1 MSDAPLDIARSLLT
15 QARKRVEEGHPDA
28 ARRLWEAAADL
39 AGREGLPGV
48 RIQAQHELAAFDIRA
63 RKFEEARARLDE
75 ALGLA
80 RQSGEDA
87 PLAAVAGRLGQV
99 LIFLGEPHHGVV
111 VLREAV
117 AAWTRL
123 GQDQPVRELELAIQA
138 VCARVDRAVTEADG
152 EAARATALFQRARVR
167 LACADADGARDD
179 LEAVWPAVQRSGDA
193 ESVGVVG
200 TLLGQLLVAAG
211 APSATAVLTTARAAW
226 QAHGDAEQVAHT
238 DAMLARSG
246 SHPG

>member
-1 MSDAPLDIARSLLT
+1 MAEPPLDVARTLLT
-15 QARKRVEEGHPDA
+15 QARKRVEEGHPAA
-28 ARRLWEAAADL
+28 ARRLWEAAAAL

-48 RIQAQHELAAFDIRA
+48 RIQAQHELAAFDIRDQDFA
-63 RKFEEARARLDE
+63 AARARLDE

-99 LIFLGEPHHGVV
+99 LVFQGEPHHGVV
-111 VLREAV
+111 VLREAI

-123 GQDQPVRELELAIQA
+123 GQDQPVRELELAVQA
-138 VCARVDRAVTEADG
+138 VCARVDRAVVEAQG
-152 EAARATALFQRARVR
+152 EAAAATARFHRARVR
-167 LACADADGARDD
+167 LACEDAAGARAD
-179 LEAVWPAVQRSGDA
+179 LEAAWPAVQRGGDA

-211 APSATAVLTTARAAW
+211 APSALDVLTTARAAW
-226 QAHGDAEQVAHT
+226 SAHGDAEEVGRI
-238 DAMLARSG
+238 DALLVRAG
-246 SHPG
+246 SAPG